1 MHKGT
6 PELPYAYFYIWSLQ
20 PHEKGIPKWLAGSCL
35 NLSVDGSLTLMY
47 DNPVFVF
54 KNTGHLYSR

>member
-1 MHKGT
+1 MEFT
-6 PELPYAYFYIWSLQ
+6 APT
-20 PHEKGIPKWLAGSCL
+20 KWKAGSCL

-54 KNTGHLYSR
+54 RNTGHLYSRRERWIVRN